1 MQCTKELEE
10 LLTAA
15 KHVKSV
21 QMLVRWF
28 ENDFFLGGGGKCCR
42 KKFKMF
48 GKTKNIFAS
57 SFGKFDFQ
65 QSAQIVHSQ
74 CIV

>member
-15 KHVKSV
+15 KHMKSV

-28 ENDFFLGGGGKCCR
+28 ENDFGGEKKYCR

-57 SFGKFDFQ
+57 SFGKFDSQ